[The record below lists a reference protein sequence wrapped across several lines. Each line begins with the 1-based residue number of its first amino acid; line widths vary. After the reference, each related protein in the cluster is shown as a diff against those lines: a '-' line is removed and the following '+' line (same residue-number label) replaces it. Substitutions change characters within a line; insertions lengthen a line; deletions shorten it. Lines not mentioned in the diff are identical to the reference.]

1 MKHILKFKWP
11 ITVLM
16 LIFTVATY
24 ILSPNLTQLATE
36 KGDIQLSDDS
46 PSEQA
51 RQFLEEYGQDKETMS
66 LVLEFDDEVDTHESD
81 IVSYIEEIRSL
92 DEVDNV
98 INPFTYEE
106 SVQSN
111 FINNENGVI
120 MIPMDYVGPLNDIS
134 SVADSI
140 EEMNTTEART
150 SLTSN
155 ELIQATVEQ
164 DAMEGIQS
172 TELFTVIIVVG
183 VLLLMFRSIVTPLVP
198 VAVVGVAYLLGQ
210 SFVGWFV
217 QWFGFPISPQ
227 TQSFLIVILFG
238 IGTDYCI
245 LLLNRFKEELEHREK
260 YDAVIRTFSTAG
272 KTVFIS
278 GLSGAIVFGVLYF
291 ANFEIYR
298 SAVGVALGV
307 VFLLLAIFTLLP
319 VLMYL
324 LGRYIFWPNIKK
336 TEFKESR
343 LWTPLGILSLKYPT
357 RIIFSIFAILIAIAL
372 FYDDEVNFD
381 SIEELDDGYS
391 TVHATNVV
399 SENFDEGQ
407 LFPVEVIISNGDD
420 LLNQESLSRLDAV
433 ASTVA
438 SLDGVKEVQTLTRP
452 AGEAIED
459 LNVRNQLEQTNE
471 GIADMQD
478 GLAEISTGLTEAS
491 DSLANTG
498 TSGGDLS
505 QLETGINDINS
516 NISQITQYMNQTGD
530 AEGAAQQ
537 LSQVQDGLTTLS
549 EEVAAANTQLTEQ
562 QAAASEQLTELS
574 NGLADSAAG
583 IDEIQN
589 GLEEVSTLLE
599 GISTNEAVDQT
610 GIHVPQSFID
620 NEEIQD
626 AVDQYAFGDSNEALI
641 MNVVLAVDPYSHEAM
656 STLNDIET
664 TVEDELQRLGR
675 EDTDAY
681 FSGVT
686 SMNRDL
692 NQISND
698 DYNRVV
704 TIFILTLFVVLAII
718 FRSLILPISMISSIF
733 ITYFA
738 SVTITQWLLG
748 FFGYG
753 ELNWAVPFFSL
764 IIFAALGIDYSI
776 FIIDRFREELTGRS
790 IRDAI
795 EQSIRRMG
803 GVVITAVIIL
813 SGTFA
818 ALLPSGMIILIQVA
832 SIIIF
837 ALLFYAFIVL
847 PLLVPAFVITF
858 GRGNWWPFRMPGGRA
873 REDKFKDKE

>member
-11 ITVLM
+11 ITALM
-16 LIFTVATY
+16 LIFAITTY
-24 ILSPNLTQLATE
+24 ILAPNLTQLAAE
-36 KGDIQLSDDS
+36 KGDVQLSDDS

-51 RQFLEEYGQDKETMS
+51 RQFLEEYDQDKETMS
-66 LVLEFDDEVDTHESD
+66 LVLEFDGEVMPNESD
-81 IVSYIEEIRSL
+81 IVSYIDEIES
-92 DEVDNV
+92 VDGVENV
-98 INPFTYEE
+98 INPFDFEDD
-106 SVQSN
+106 VQEN
-111 FINNENGVI
+111 FINDENGVI
-120 MIPMDYVGPLNDIS
+120 MIPMDYVGPVNDIGH
-134 SVADSI
+134 VADSI
-140 EEMNTTEART
+140 EEMNPTEADT
-150 SLTSN
+150 SMTSN
-155 ELIQATVEQ
+155 ELIQNTVEQ

-172 TELFTVIIVVG
+172 TEMFTVIIVVA
-183 VLLLMFRSIVTPLVP
+183 VLLLMFRSIVTPFIP
-198 VAVVGVAYLLGQ
+198 VTVVGVAYLIGQ
-210 SFVGWFV
+210 SFVAWFV
-217 QWFGFPISPQ
+217 EWFGFPISPQ

-245 LLLNRFKEELEHREK
+245 LLLNRFKEELEHHDK
-260 YDAVIRTFSTAG
+260 YDAIIRTFSTGG

-307 VFLLLAIFTLLP
+307 VFLLLSIFTLLP
-319 VLMYL
+319 ALMYL
-324 LGRYIFWPNIKK
+324 LGKYIFWPNIKK

-343 LWTPLGILSLKYPT
+343 LWTPLGIFSLKYPT
-357 RIIFSIFAILIAIAL
+357 RIIFSIFAILIAVAL

-381 SIEELDDGYS
+381 SIEELDNDYS
-391 TVHATNVV
+391 AVHATNVV

-407 LFPVEVIISNGDD
+407 LFPVQVIVSNGDD
-420 LLNQESLSRLDAV
+420 LLTQESLSRLDAV
-433 ASTVA
+433 ASTVS
-438 SLDGVKEVQTLTRP
+438 SLEGVQEVQTITRP
-452 AGEAIED
+452 AGEEIED
-459 LNVRNQLEQTNE
+459 LGVRNQLEQANE

-478 GLAEISTGLTEAS
+478 GLGDISEGLTEAS
-491 DSLANTG
+491 DSLAENDMG
-498 TSGGDLS
+498 GGDLS
-505 QLETGINDINS
+505 ELESGIDEING
-516 NISQITQYMNQTGD
+516 NIGQITEYMTQTGD
-530 AEGAAQQ
+530 VEGAAQQ
-537 LSQVQDGLTTLS
+537 LSQVQEGLTTLS
-549 EEVAAANTQLTEQ
+549 GEVAAANTQMNEQ
-562 QAAASEQLTELS
+562 QTAANEQLTELS
-574 NGLADSAAG
+574 NGLADSAEG
-583 IDEIQN
+583 IDEIQV
-589 GLEEVSTLLE
+589 GLEEVSTLLGE
-599 GISTNEAVDQT
+599 ISENEAVDQT

-620 NEEIQD
+620 NDDIQD
-626 AVDQYAFGDSNEALI
+626 AAEQYAFGDNEALI
-641 MNVVLAVDPYSHEAM
+641 MNVILADDPYSHEAM
-656 STLNDIET
+656 ATLNEVEET
-664 TVEDELQRLGR
+664 VDGELQRLDR
-675 EDTDAY
+675 ESTDSY

-704 TIFILTLFVVLAII
+704 TIFILTLFVILAII

-858 GRGNWWPFRMPGGRA
+858 GRGNWWPFRMPGGRE
-873 REDKFKDKE
+873 REHKFRDKE

>member
-1 MKHILKFKWP
+1 MKHILRFKWP
-11 ITVLM
+11 VTALM
-16 LIFTVATY
+16 LIFAAATF

-36 KGDIQLSDDS
+36 KGDIQLSDES
-46 PSEQA
+46 SSEQA
-51 RQFLEEYGQDKETMS
+51 RQFLEAYGQDKETMS
-66 LVLEFDDEVDTHESD
+66 LVLEFDDEVSSHESD
-81 IVSYIEEIRSL
+81 IISYIEEIRSL
-92 DEVDNV
+92 DEVENV
-98 INPFTYEE
+98 INPFTYDA
-106 SVQSN
+106 SVQGN

-120 MIPMDYVGPLNDIS
+120 MIPMDYVGPVNDIS
-134 SVADSI
+134 SVAASI
-140 EEMNTTEART
+140 EEMNMTDADT
-150 SLTSN
+150 SMTSN
-155 ELIQATVEQ
+155 ELIQSTVEQ

-172 TELFTVIIVVG
+172 TEIFTVIIVVG
-183 VLLLMFRSIVTPLVP
+183 VLLLMFRSIVTPFVP

-217 QWFGFPISPQ
+217 EWFGFPISPQ

-245 LLLNRFKEELEHREK
+245 LLLNRFKEELEHHDK
-260 YDAVIRTFSTAG
+260 YDAIIRTFSTAG

-407 LFPVEVIISNGDD
+407 LFPVQVILSNGDD
-420 LLNQESLSRLDAV
+420 LLNPESLSRLDAV
-433 ASTVA
+433 SSTV
-438 SLDGVKEVQTLTRP
+438 SGLEGVKEVQTITRP

-459 LNVRNQLEQTNE
+459 FNVRNQLEQTNE
-471 GIADMQD
+471 GIAEMQD
-478 GLAEISTGLTEAS
+478 GLSEISTGLTEAS
-491 DSLANTG
+491 DSLAGNETA
-498 TSGGDLS
+498 GGDLS
-505 QLETGINDINS
+505 ELEAGIDEINGS
-516 NISQITQYMNQTGD
+516 ITQITAYMTQTGD
-530 AEGAAQQ
+530 AEGAAAQ
-537 LSQVQDGLTTLS
+537 LSQVQEGLTTLS
-549 EEVAAANTQLTEQ
+549 DEVDVANTQLNEQ
-562 QAAASEQLTELS
+562 QTAASEQLGELS
-574 NGLADSAAG
+574 NGLADSAEG
-583 IDEIQN
+583 IDEIQS
-589 GLEEVSTLLE
+589 GLEEVSSLLDD
-599 GISTNEAVDQT
+599 ISNNEAVDQT
-610 GIHVPQSFID
+610 GINVPQSFID
-620 NEEIQD
+620 NEEIED
-626 AVDQYAFGDSNEALI
+626 AIDQYAFGDNEALI
-641 MNVVLAVDPYSHEAM
+641 MNVVLAVDPYSHDAM
-656 STLNDIET
+656 STLDDIET
-664 TVEDELQRLGR
+664 TVEDELHRLGR
-675 EDTDAY
+675 DDTDAY

-704 TIFILTLFVVLAII
+704 IIFILTLFVVLAII

-738 SVTITQWLLG
+738 SITITQWLLG
-748 FFGYG
+748 FLGYG

-776 FIIDRFREELTGRS
+776 FIIDRFREELADRS

-818 ALLPSGMIILIQVA
+818 ALLPSGMVILIQVA
-832 SIIIF
+832 SVIIF

-873 REDKFKDKE
+873 REEKFRDKE